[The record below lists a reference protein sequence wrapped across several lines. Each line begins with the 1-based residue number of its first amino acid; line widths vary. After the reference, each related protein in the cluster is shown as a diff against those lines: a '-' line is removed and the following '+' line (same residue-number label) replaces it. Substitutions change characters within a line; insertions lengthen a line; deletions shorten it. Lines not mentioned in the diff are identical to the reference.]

1 MTSESLSPP
10 LALRQMLTGAWSA
23 QCLYVAAKLEL
34 ADRVKDGPKSSAELA
49 AATGAH
55 PDALYRVLRALASV
69 GVFAEDGQGRFGLTP
84 LAACLRRDVPGSQWA
99 MAVMMGEEHFR
110 AWAEVLFSVR
120 TGKPAFDKVYGRPI
134 FDHLADHADA
144 ARTFDAAMTGVHGAE
159 TAAMLDAYDFAGL
172 GTLVD
177 VGGGN
182 GSLLIGTLQR
192 HPGLRGV
199 LFDRPHVIERA
210 RENLRAAGLEGRCT
224 VAGGDF
230 FDSVPAG
237 GDAYLLRHIIHDWD
251 DERSL
256 VILRNCRRVI
266 SSARRLL
273 VVETVIP
280 PGNGASFAKFLDV
293 NMLVIPGGR
302 ERTEAQY
309 RELFGAA
316 GFRLTRVVP
325 TRMEVDVIEAVPA

>member
-1 MTSESLSPP
+1 MAAEPLPPP
-10 LALRQMLTGAWSA
+10 LALRQMLTGAWTA

-34 ADRVKDGPKSSAELA
+34 ADRVKDGPRGSAELA
-49 AATGAH
+49 AATGVNA
-55 PDALYRVLRALASV
+55 DALHRVLRALASV
-69 GVFAEDGQGRFGLTP
+69 GVFAEDDRGRFGLTP
-84 LAACLRRDVPGSQWA
+84 LAACLRKDVPGSQWA

-110 AWAEVLFSVR
+110 AWAEVLASVR
-120 TGKPAFDKVYGRPI
+120 TGEPAFDRVYGRPI
-134 FDHLADHADA
+134 FDYLADHSEA

-182 GSLLIGTLQR
+182 GTLLVGTLQR
-192 HPGLRGV
+192 NPGLRGV
-199 LFDRPHVIERA
+199 LFDRPHVVERA
-210 RENLRAAGLEGRCT
+210 RDNLRAAGLDGRCT
-224 VAGGDF
+224 VVGGDF
-230 FDSVPAG
+230 FESVPGG
-237 GDAYLLRHIIHDWD
+237 GDAYLMRHIIHDWD
-251 DERSL
+251 DERSR
-256 VILRNCRRVI
+256 VILRNCRRVV
-266 SSARRLL
+266 RPGGRLL
-273 VVETVIP
+273 LVETVIP

-309 RELFGAA
+309 RDLLGAA